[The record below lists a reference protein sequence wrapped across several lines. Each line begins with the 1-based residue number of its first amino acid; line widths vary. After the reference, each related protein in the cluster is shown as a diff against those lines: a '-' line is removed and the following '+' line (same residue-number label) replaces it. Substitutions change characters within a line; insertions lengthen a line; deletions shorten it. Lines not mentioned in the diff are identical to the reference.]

1 MLGIG
6 LSRVTGG
13 LLAIGMVSG
22 FILTL
27 TSRLGIG
34 RFVAS
39 YIAISEYVGIGVAA
53 LLVWIVCTV
62 NESKVN

>member
-6 LSRVTGG
+6 LSRATGG
-13 LLAIGMVSG
+13 LLTIGMVSG

-27 TSRLGIG
+27 TSSLGIG

-39 YIAISEYVGIGVAA
+39 YMCHFRICRHRRDSVIGMDSMHG
-53 LLVWIVCTV
+53 
-62 NESKVN
+62 ERE